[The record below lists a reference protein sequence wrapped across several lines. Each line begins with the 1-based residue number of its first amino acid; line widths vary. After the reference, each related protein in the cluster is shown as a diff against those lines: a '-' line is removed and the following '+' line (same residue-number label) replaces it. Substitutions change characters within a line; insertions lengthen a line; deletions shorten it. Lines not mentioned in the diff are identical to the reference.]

1 MKLSDLA
8 TRKAA
13 SLVIVLTIGIAHPAL
28 AYIGPG
34 AGFALVSSIGVLLVT
49 VLLALL
55 SLLLW
60 PLRSLWW
67 VAFRGRRA
75 HAWARRL
82 IVVGFDGQD
91 AALTERFM
99 AEGKLPNFSRLAK
112 MGCYSRLRS
121 TYPSITPVAW
131 STFSTG
137 TGPGRHGIFD
147 FLERDRRSY
156 LPLLSS
162 VQIDRVERSL
172 KIGRWRLP
180 LHKPA
185 IRLLRKSKPYW
196 KVLAEHRIWSTILR
210 MPVSFP
216 PERFRGAQLSAMC
229 TPDLLGTQGT
239 FLLYT
244 TRPAR
249 EQIQEGGI
257 RIGLPRVQGELHR
270 YETVIQGP
278 DNTFREGNQPL
289 ETALRIAADRA
300 GQCTRIGIDGND
312 FELVTGQLSPWVS
325 LKFRA
330 APGVTISGLC
340 RMLVREADEEFSL
353 YVSPISIDP
362 ERPAMPISHPPYY
375 ASYLAKMIGP
385 YSTLGLA
392 EDTWALNEGVID
404 DATFL
409 KMALDVEDERERMFW
424 RALDRLRRGSLA

>member
-1 MKLSDLA
+1 MTKARRTFRPESRLE
-8 TRKAA
+8 AA
-13 SLVIVLTIGIAHPAL
+13 SLVMVLTIAITPPAM

-34 AGFALVSSIGVLLVT
+34 AGFALVSSVGVLLLT

-60 PLRSLWW
+60 PLRSLWG
-67 VAFRGRRA
+67 VALRGRRA
-75 HAWARRL
+75 RPWVRRL

-99 AEGKLPNFSRLAK
+99 AEGKLPNFSRLAE

-162 VQIDRVERSL
+162 VQIDKVERSL

-180 LHKPA
+180 LRKPA
-185 IRLLRKSKPYW
+185 IRLLRKSKSYW

-244 TRPAR
+244 TRPVHER
-249 EQIQEGGI
+249 IQEGGI
-257 RIGLPRVQGELHR
+257 RIGLPRVQGEPHR

-278 DNTFREGNQPL
+278 DNAFREGNPPL
-289 ETALRIAADRA
+289 EMSLRIAADRA
-300 GQCTRIGIDGND
+300 GQRTRIGIDGDD
-312 FELVTGQLSPWVS
+312 FELVTGRLSPWVS
-325 LKFRA
+325 LRFRA
-330 APGVTISGLC
+330 APGVTVSGLC
-340 RMLVREADEEFSL
+340 RMLVSEADEEFSL
-353 YVSPISIDP
+353 YVSPINIDP

-375 ASYLAKMIGP
+375 AGYLAKMIGP

-409 KMALDVEDERERMFW
+409 
-424 RALDRLRRGSLA
+424 